1 MSSPDTSFNL
11 HIAAIMDTI
20 DAIKEEIRRTETI
33 LVESRDNYRK
43 NPDQYSA
50 KLLLLSTEN
59 YLADLLRKLDALTST
74 K

>member
-1 MSSPDTSFNL
+1 
-11 HIAAIMDTI
+11 MDTI